1 MFLYYEVRG
10 MNVTLINTCATFD
23 HLYKVARE
31 KAISLLEPD
40 SRKEFEERLQNIDK
54 EYHRIEYGRHT
65 MSIHLEVNE
74 FKYDTN
80 NYYLHVKELPS
91 RLKDEEYFLF
101 HVSTQFVSTQLM
113 VTAVS
118 NDFIKL
124 YEKAVDMTLE
134 DLSEY
139 SSEANHNDYK
149 QFFDENKGKEVFEHD
164 SYNEGVYVN
173 IKHKYYQYWTRE
185 TEDYLVIVDKLPKAY
200 KRVVL

>member
-65 MSIHLEVNE
+65 MSIHLEGNE
-74 FKYDTN
+74 FRYDTN

-101 HVSTQFVSTQLM
+101 NVTTQLM
-113 VTAVS
+113 VPAIS

-164 SYNEGVYVN
+164 SYNDGVYVN
-173 IKHKYYQYWTRE
+173 IKHKYYRYWTRE
-185 TEDYLVIVDKLPKAY
+185 TEDYLIIVDKLPKAY